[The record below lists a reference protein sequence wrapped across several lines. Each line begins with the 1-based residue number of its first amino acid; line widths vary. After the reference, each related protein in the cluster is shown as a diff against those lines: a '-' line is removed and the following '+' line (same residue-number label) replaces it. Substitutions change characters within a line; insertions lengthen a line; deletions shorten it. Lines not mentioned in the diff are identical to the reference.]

1 MNRAKDNQGF
11 SLIELIVTLAI
22 SSILLLGTINVL
34 VNNMNMSR
42 ANDRYARLNESSLL
56 AMNFIT
62 QDLQTIGYT
71 GCAKNINTTIPFA
84 SNGDL
89 LHLLADDGNKNIL
102 LSIDGLDDS
111 NSIWTR
117 STDLGGATTQIQGS
131 IAPGTDAITLRKVRN
146 LGAMLTND
154 MASGA
159 DDLTVNLSDDNIRVD
174 DIFVIHD
181 CLEMEI
187 ARVTGIDAGTNTIKH
202 TGLDKAYTTDEM
214 ADNILSTAAR
224 VAMFDVVR
232 YYIGTDENNQR
243 GLWREVLPGN
253 TPESR
258 QELIKGVE
266 NMQILYGVTSNS
278 NNFVPDFYVTAN
290 QLVSQGA
297 WQDVVSVKVAMLVS
311 SNFISTAGDDSLQ
324 NEERL
329 QEFLDYKNA
338 QIALG
343 AKHELLDKNIA
354 NGSAIDWVADGVLRQ
369 VITREVFFRNR
380 QYDLSQ

>member
-1 MNRAKDNQGF
+1 MKTTKRNLGF

-22 SSILLLGTINVL
+22 SSILLFGTINVL

-71 GCAKNINTTIPFA
+71 GCANNINTALNFA
-84 SNGDL
+84 NNGDL
-89 LHLLADDGNKNIL
+89 MHLLADDGNKNII

-117 STDLGGATTQIQGS
+117 SSDLGGATTQIQAN
-131 IAPGTDAITLRKVRN
+131 ILAGTDAITLRKVRN
-146 LGAMLTND
+146 IGSVLAND
-154 MASGA
+154 MANGGA
-159 DDLTVNLSDDNIRVD
+159 DMVVNLTDDNLRVD
-174 DIFVIHD
+174 DLLAVHD
-181 CLEMEI
+181 CLNMEI
-187 ARVTGIDAGTNTIKH
+187 VQVTGIDASTNTISH
-202 TGLDKAYTTDEM
+202 TGLDKAYSS
-214 ADNILSTAAR
+214 ADIIDNLLNTAGRA
-224 VAMFDVVR
+224 ALFDVVR
-232 YYIGTDENNQR
+232 YYIGTDENNQP

-253 TPESR
+253 TAESR

-266 NMQILYGVTSNS
+266 NMQILYGVTSTA
-278 NNFVPDFYVTAN
+278 NNFAPDFYVTADL
-290 QLVSQGA
+290 LVSQAA
-297 WQDVVSVKVAMLVS
+297 WQDVVSVKIAMLVS
-311 SNFISTAGDDSLQ
+311 SNFISTAGDDSLE
-324 NEERL
+324 NEEKF

-354 NGSAIDWVADGVLRQ
+354 NGTAIDWTADGVLRQ